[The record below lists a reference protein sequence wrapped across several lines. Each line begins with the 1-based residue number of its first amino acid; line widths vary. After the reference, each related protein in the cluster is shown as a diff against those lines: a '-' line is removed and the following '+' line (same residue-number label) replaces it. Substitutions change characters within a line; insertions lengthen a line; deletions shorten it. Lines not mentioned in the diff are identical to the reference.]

1 MSSNDDSTIEED
13 IIHEENIEINDIPD
27 VTKEYS
33 VENIKEEKYDNVDIS
48 NNIEK
53 KDNHSDLLNSFIQNL
68 PEKPPVILQNNK
80 EEKKE
85 DNIFSVIKEKEPE
98 PVKQEPIKQNISLN
112 KPDPINDPLMNPN
125 IEVKEN
131 NVEEVDKQ
139 KEVNKPKFNLLEEI
153 PEDNEVKIVKQDNNI
168 KKNDLKEIISVSKI
182 DNTDTETVDD
192 FFNDVTKLLE
202 EKGENVN
209 KDVKSYTLFDDAGEK
224 E

>member
-1 MSSNDDSTIEED
+1 
-13 IIHEENIEINDIPD
+13 
-27 VTKEYS
+27 
-33 VENIKEEKYDNVDIS
+33 
-48 NNIEK
+48 
-53 KDNHSDLLNSFIQNL
+53 
-68 PEKPPVILQNNK
+68 
-80 EEKKE
+80 
-85 DNIFSVIKEKEPE
+85 
-98 PVKQEPIKQNISLN
+98 
-112 KPDPINDPLMNPN
+112 MNPN